1 MSFPIFRYQVRE
13 HPSHSDECGGY
24 NAHALLAGCIKDTP
38 LWKEQ
43 RVTEKLPE
51 FLEEVADKPKSL
63 GKAAKDVGAPH
74 TIIVT
79 GAGLRA
85 ANIVR

>member
-1 MSFPIFRYQVRE
+1 MCERAGQDAYAS
-13 HPSHSDECGGY
+13 
-24 NAHALLAGCIKDTP
+24 LAGCIKDTTS
-38 LWKEQ
+38 WKEQ
-43 RVTEKLPE
+43 RTVEKLPD
-51 FLEEVADKPKSL
+51 FLEEVAQEPKSL
-63 GKAAKDVGAPH
+63 GQAPKDAGAPH

>member
-1 MSFPIFRYQVRE
+1 MRWNESSSSNTYT
-13 HPSHSDECGGY
+13 S
-24 NAHALLAGCIKDTP
+24 LAGCIKDTTS
-38 LWKEQ
+38 WTEQ
-43 RVTEKLPE
+43 RITDKLPE
-51 FLEEVADKPKSL
+51 FLEEVSGSPKSL
-63 GKAAKDVGAPH
+63 GKAPKDVGAPH